1 MEGSQLGG
9 RGSLIRTSQSMQIC
23 IDSVALYR
31 EKYLI
36 LGKEALVLQRLQV
49 ALDQTAQVLQRNTLP
64 TT

>member
-1 MEGSQLGG
+1 
-9 RGSLIRTSQSMQIC
+9 MQIC
-23 IDSVALYR
+23 IDSVELYR

-36 LGKEALVLQRLQV
+36 LGKEALVLQWLQV

>member
-1 MEGSQLGG
+1 
-9 RGSLIRTSQSMQIC
+9 MQVC

-36 LGKEALVLQRLQV
+36 LGKEGLVLQRLQV
-49 ALDQTAQVLQRNTLP
+49 ALDQTAQVLERNTWP